1 MMILPKYYRRQCFF
15 YWIFFTLAVL
25 LHLIVQGVAAQPPRQ
40 EAVKPSSEAQA
51 SGTQAQIIKP
61 EILSLEYVDIRNG
74 FSLRPPCL
82 SEPSSN
88 HISFI
93 SPQTEKPD
101 QAWPNLMNWDA
112 LKMPPSKELVRFVPT
127 DINVQA
133 SELRVCLLV
142 VKKNLSIEQMLQTRL
157 GYWQKYPEQA
167 TVQKK
172 QTAIFNNHPA
182 AEFTVIWKS
191 TNKNKKHTSRI
202 YREVLIQNE
211 NDRYFMLV
219 LISPDGTAG
228 DFSAGETLMETI
240 ARNFHCLGKT
250 EEDRRWTQ
258 AGKQAQ
264 QILDKLKPE
273 LLKQYMATGKI
284 WYRLTRFGKDIGFFA
299 ISRTWQDTGKAE
311 NLKIQFYGSVGNA
324 EDRSIFAH
332 SQGWQA
338 VLPTDRGTAKLPAEA
353 VFLQGEI
360 VLENNLR
367 NERFDYQFTGPKD
380 AQPDYREQGQWKA
393 DTLTIERYDTPRQGD
408 KLIAEKL
415 DVKNDIYLPQSL
427 VSLLPCLLEREI
439 GREYVFMVYYNRAL
453 CYYSLRMAATVPI
466 TVGDKQITT
475 TYLIGQAGTQ
485 GPIIEFWLDEK
496 GHVVRRRSCG
506 VVMEQTTE
514 EKIKQ
519 LWPNETKKAKIE
531 MDSKK

>member
-1 MMILPKYYRRQCFF
+1 MILPKCYRRQCFF
-15 YWIFFTLAVL
+15 YRIFFTLTVL
-25 LHLIVQGVAAQPPRQ
+25 LHLIVQGVAAQQLRKTRQ
-40 EAVKPSSEAQA
+40 EVVKPSSETQA
-51 SGTQAQIIKP
+51 SETPAQITKP
-61 EILSLEYVDIRNG
+61 EILSLEYVDSRNG
-74 FSLRPPCL
+74 FSLRPPCF
-82 SEPSSN
+82 SEPLSN
-88 HISFI
+88 RISFI
-93 SPQTEKPD
+93 LPQTEKPD

-112 LKMPPSKELVRFVPT
+112 IKIPPSKELVRFVPT
-127 DINVQA
+127 DSNVQA

-191 TNKNKKHTSRI
+191 TNKNKKPTSRI

-211 NDRYFMLV
+211 KDRYFMLA

-264 QILDKLKPE
+264 QLIDKFKPE
-273 LLKQYMATGKI
+273 LLKQHTATNKI
-284 WYRLTRFGKDIGFFA
+284 WYRLTRFDKDIGFFVL
-299 ISRTWQDTGKAE
+299 SRIWQGTGKAE

-338 VLPTDRGTAKLPAEA
+338 VPPTGRGGTKLPAGP

-360 VLENNLR
+360 VLGNNLR

-380 AQPDYREQGQWKA
+380 TQPDYREQGQWKA
-393 DTLTIERYDTPRQGD
+393 DTLTVKRYDVPRQSD
-408 KLIAEKL
+408 KFITEKL
-415 DVKNDIYLPQSL
+415 DVQTNNNNLPDRPGRYAGADYRVLAGRKGLCGPPPLLWYRYGTNHRGKN
-427 VSLLPCLLEREI
+427 
-439 GREYVFMVYYNRAL
+439 
-453 CYYSLRMAATVPI
+453 
-466 TVGDKQITT
+466 
-475 TYLIGQAGTQ
+475 
-485 GPIIEFWLDEK
+485 
-496 GHVVRRRSCG
+496 
-506 VVMEQTTE
+506 QTTMA
-514 EKIKQ
+514 Q
-519 LWPNETKKAKIE
+519 RN
-531 MDSKK
+531 

>member
-15 YWIFFTLAVL
+15 YWIFCTLAVL
-25 LHLIVQGVAAQPPRQ
+25 LHLIVPGVAAQQPQQPRQ
-40 EAVKPSSEAQA
+40 ETVKPSSETQA
-51 SGTQAQIIKP
+51 SGTPARITKP
-61 EILSLEYVDIRNG
+61 EILSLEYVDSRNG

-82 SEPSSN
+82 SEPLSN
-88 HISFI
+88 HTSFV
-93 SPQTEKPD
+93 SPQTEKSEK
-101 QAWPNLMNWDA
+101 AWPNLMNWDA
-112 LKMPPSKELVRFVPT
+112 LKMPPSKELVRFMPT
-127 DINVQA
+127 DIDVQA

-167 TVQKK
+167 TVRKK

-191 TNKNKKHTSRI
+191 TNKNKKPASRI

-228 DFSAGETLMETI
+228 DFSACETLMETI

-258 AGKQAQ
+258 ADKQAQ
-264 QILDKLKPE
+264 QLIGKLKPE
-273 LLKQYMATGKI
+273 LLKQYTATGKI

-299 ISRTWQDTGKAE
+299 ISRTWQGTGKAE
-311 NLKIQFYGSVGNA
+311 NLKIRFYGSVGNA

-338 VLPTDRGTAKLPAEA
+338 VLSADKGTVKLPAGP

-380 AQPDYREQGQWKA
+380 AQPGCREQGQWKA
-393 DTLTIERYDTPRQGD
+393 DTLTVKRYDTPRQGD
-408 KLIAEKL
+408 KLIDATAKL
-415 DVKNDIYLPQSL
+415 DVKNDIYLPRSL
-427 VSLLPCLLEREI
+427 VSFLPCLLEREI

-485 GPIIEFWLDEK
+485 GPITEFWLDEK
-496 GHVVRRRSCG
+496 GYVIRRRSCG
-506 VVMEQTTE
+506 IVMKQTTE

-519 LWPNETKKAKIE
+519 LWPNEIKKIKI
-531 MDSKK
+531 

>member
-1 MMILPKYYRRQCFF
+1 MMTLPKYYRIQCFF
-15 YWIFFTLAVL
+15 YWIFFTLTVL
-25 LHLIVQGVAAQPPRQ
+25 LYSIVPEVTAQQQPRQ
-40 EAVKPSSEAQA
+40 EAVEPSSE
-51 SGTQAQIIKP
+51 TQAKITKP

-74 FSLRPPCL
+74 FSLRPPRS

-101 QAWPNLMNWDA
+101 QVWPNLMNWDA
-112 LKMPPSKELVRFVPT
+112 LKIPPSKELVRFVPT

-133 SELRVCLLV
+133 SELRIFLLV
-142 VKKNLSIEQMLQTRL
+142 VKKNISIEQMLQTRL
-157 GYWQKYPEQA
+157 GFWQKYPEQA
-167 TVQKK
+167 AVRKK

-191 TNKNKKHTSRI
+191 GKKNKEHTSRI

-228 DFSAGETLMETI
+228 DFSAGKTLMETI

-264 QILDKLKPE
+264 QLIGKLKPE
-273 LLKQYMATGKI
+273 LLKQHTPTDKN
-284 WYRLTRFGKDIGFFA
+284 WYRLTRSGKDIGFFMV
-299 ISRTWQDTGKAE
+299 SRTWQDADNVE
-311 NLKIQFYGSVGNA
+311 NLKIQFNGFAGNI
-324 EDRSIFAH
+324 EDGNIFAY

-338 VLPTDRGTAKLPAEA
+338 VLPTDRGTEKLPAGP
-353 VFLQGEI
+353 VFLRGEI
-360 VLENNLR
+360 ILENNLR
-367 NERFDYQFTGPKD
+367 NERLDHQFTGPKD
-380 AQPDYREQGQWKA
+380 TQPGYREQCRWKA
-393 DTLTIERYDTPRQGD
+393 DTLTIEKYATPRQGD
-408 KLIAEKL
+408 KSITEKL
-415 DVKNDIYLPQSL
+415 DVKNDIYLPRSL
-427 VSLLPCLLEREI
+427 VLLLPCLLEREI

-475 TYLIGQAGTQ
+475 TYMIGQAGTQ

-496 GHVVRRRSCG
+496 GHIIRRRSCG
-506 VVMEQTTE
+506 IVMEQTTE

-519 LWPNETKKAKIE
+519 LWPNETKKAKL
-531 MDSKK
+531 

>member
-1 MMILPKYYRRQCFF
+1 MMTLPKYYRRQCFF

-25 LHLIVQGVAAQPPRQ
+25 LHLIVPGIAAQQSQQSRKTQQ
-40 EAVKPSSEAQA
+40 EVVKPSSE
-51 SGTQAQIIKP
+51 TQAQITKP
-61 EILSLEYVDIRNG
+61 EILSLEYVDSRNG
-74 FSLRPPCL
+74 FSLRPPCF
-82 SEPSSN
+82 SEPLSN
-88 HISFI
+88 RISFI
-93 SPQTEKPD
+93 LPQTEKPD
-101 QAWPNLMNWDA
+101 QVWPNLMNWDA
-112 LKMPPSKELVRFVPT
+112 IKIPPSKELVRFVPT
-127 DINVQA
+127 DSNVQA

-182 AEFTVIWKS
+182 AEFTVIWKGG
-191 TNKNKKHTSRI
+191 NKNKKHTSRI

-211 NDRYFMLV
+211 KDRYFMLV

-228 DFSAGETLMETI
+228 DYSAGETLMETI

-264 QILDKLKPE
+264 QLIGKLKPE
-273 LLKQYMATGKI
+273 SLKQHTATDKN
-284 WYRLTRFGKDIGFFA
+284 WYRLTRFDKDIGFFA
-299 ISRTWQDTGKAE
+299 ISRTWQGADKTDKTE
-311 NLKIQFYGSVGNA
+311 NLKIQFYGFVGNA
-324 EDRSIFAH
+324 EDRSIFAY

-338 VLPTDRGTAKLPAEA
+338 VSPTGRGTVKLPAGP

-380 AQPDYREQGQWKA
+380 DRPGYREQGQWKA
-393 DTLTIERYDTPRQGD
+393 DTLIVKRYDVPRQGD
-408 KLIAEKL
+408 KSITEKL

-427 VSLLPCLLEREI
+427 VSLLPSLLEREI

-453 CYYSLRMAATVPI
+453 CYYSLRMSATVPL
-466 TVGDKQITT
+466 TVGGKQITT

-496 GHVVRRRSCG
+496 GCVVRRRSCG
-506 VVMEQTTE
+506 IVMERATE

-519 LWPNETKKAKIE
+519 LWPNEIKKIKI
-531 MDSKK
+531 